1 MRPRAQ
7 LVSVASAVVILV
19 GCGSST
25 PSTAPETSAVP
36 TDTGV
41 DGFSLNPAE
50 IEFAQGMIA
59 HHEQAIEMAEIALDP
74 SVAAGAAVT
83 DLATRIMAA
92 QDPEIDLMTG
102 WLTSVGASLTMDM
115 SNGHDMSSMEGMM
128 SADEMDALA
137 EATGQEFDRLWLAM
151 MIEHHE
157 GAIGQSETVLAEA
170 SNAEVIALAESVI
183 ATQRS
188 EIEEMRALLDG

>member
-1 MRPRAQ
+1 MRLGAQ
-7 LVSVASAVVILV
+7 VVSVASAVVILV

-25 PSTAPETSAVP
+25 PSTTSETSAAP
-36 TDTGV
+36 TATDV
-41 DGFSLNPAE
+41 DGSSMNSAE

-74 SVAAGAAVT
+74 AVEAGAAVT

-92 QDPEIDLMTG
+92 QDPEIDLMTD

-115 SNGHDMSSMEGMM
+115 SDGHDMSSMEGMM
-128 SADEMDALA
+128 SAEEMDALA
-137 EATGQEFDRLWLAM
+137 VATGQEFDRLWLEM

-157 GAIGQSETVLAEA
+157 GAVTQSETVLADA

-183 ATQRS
+183 TTQRT
-188 EIEEMRALLDG
+188 EIEEMQALLDG